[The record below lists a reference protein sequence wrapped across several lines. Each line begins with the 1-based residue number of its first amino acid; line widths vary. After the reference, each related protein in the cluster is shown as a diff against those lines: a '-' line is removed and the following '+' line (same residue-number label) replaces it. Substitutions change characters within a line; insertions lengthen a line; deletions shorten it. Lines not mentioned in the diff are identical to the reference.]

1 MIELRRLIM
10 AVSIIVCMKQV
21 LDPEAPVSVFKIDPE
36 AKRAVPA
43 QGTPP
48 VLSPFDENALEGA
61 LRVKAANP
69 GSKVTVISMGKQI
82 AKAVVRKSLAV
93 GADDLILLED
103 PAFDTFDPY
112 FTASVLATAIK
123 KLGKYDLIM
132 CGRQAADT
140 DAGQVGSGLAEIL
153 GIPSITVAKKVEILN
168 GVVRVERVVPDGYE
182 TVEAALP
189 ALVTATNELG
199 ELRSANV
206 AAIMQAQKK
215 PIVTWKAQDLGLD
228 ISKLQRTTFTR
239 LFQPVREVKCQMVT
253 GATPEEAGHN
263 LAVKLKEAKLI

>member
-1 MIELRRLIM
+1 MP
-10 AVSIIVCMKQV
+10 VDIIVCMKQV
-21 LDPEAPVSVFKIDPE
+21 LDPEAPVSAFKIDPE
-36 AKRAVPA
+36 SKRAVPA

-93 GADDLILLED
+93 GADALILLED

-112 FTASVLATAIK
+112 FTAFVLATAIRK
-123 KLGKYDLIM
+123 IGKFDVIM

-140 DAGQVGSGLAEIL
+140 DAGQVGSGLAEL
-153 GIPSITVAKKVEILN
+153 LEIPSVTVVKKVEIAD
-168 GVVRVERVVPDGYE
+168 GRVKIERVLSDGYE
-182 TVEAALP
+182 MVESSLP
-189 ALVTATNELG
+189 VLITATNELG

-215 PIVTWKAQDLGLD
+215 PIVTWKALDLGID
-228 ISKLQRTTFTR
+228 TSKLQRTAFIK
-239 LFQPVREVKCQMVT
+239 LFQPVREVKCQIIT
-253 GATPEEAGHN
+253 GTTPQEAGQN
-263 LAVKLKEAKLI
+263 LAVKLKEIKVI

>member
-1 MIELRRLIM
+1 MP
-10 AVSIIVCMKQV
+10 VNIIVCMKQV
-21 LDPEAPVSVFKIDPE
+21 LDPEAPVSSFRIDQE

-61 LRVKAANP
+61 LRIKSGNP
-69 GSKVTVISMGKQI
+69 GSKITVLSMGKQI
-82 AKAVVRKSLAV
+82 ARAVVRKSLAV

-103 PAFDTFDPY
+103 TSFDTFDPFFIAY
-112 FTASVLATAIK
+112 VLATAIRK
-123 KLGKYDLIM
+123 INKYDVIL

-153 GIPSITVAKKVEILN
+153 GIPSITIARKIEVVN
-168 GVVRVERVVPDGYE
+168 GSTVKVERVVSDGCDIIE
-182 TVEAALP
+182 SSLP
-189 ALVTATNELG
+189 VLITASNELG

-215 PIVTWKAQDLGLD
+215 PVTVWKAADLGIDPGELSRTAF
-228 ISKLQRTTFTR
+228 SK
-239 LFQPVREVKCQMVT
+239 LFQPVREVKCQVIP
-253 GATPEEAGHN
+253 GASPAEAAQN
-263 LAVKLKEAKLI
+263 LAVKLKEAKSI

>member
-1 MIELRRLIM
+1 MP
-10 AVSIIVCMKQV
+10 VNIIVCMKQV
-21 LDPEAPVSVFKIDPE
+21 LDPEAPISTFKIDPE
-36 AKRAVPA
+36 AKRAIPA

-69 GSKVTVISMGKQI
+69 GSRVIVISMGKQI

-112 FTASVLATAIK
+112 LTAFVLATAIRK
-123 KLGKYDLIM
+123 IGKYDIIM

-140 DAGQVGSGLAEIL
+140 DAGQVGSGLAELL
-153 GIPSITVAKKVEILN
+153 GIPSVTVAKKVEITD
-168 GVVRVERVVPDGYE
+168 GKVKVERVLSDGYE
-182 TVEAALP
+182 TVEAYLP
-189 ALVTATNELG
+189 ILITATNELG

-215 PIVTWKAQDLGLD
+215 PIVTWKAQDLNID
-228 ISKLQRTTFTR
+228 TSKLQRTAFTK
-239 LFQPVREVKCQMVT
+239 LFQPVREVKCQIIAGT
-253 GATPEEAGHN
+253 TPQEAGQN
-263 LAVKLKEAKLI
+263 LAINLKEAKVI

>member
-1 MIELRRLIM
+1 MPVNM
-10 AVSIIVCMKQV
+10 IVCMKQV
-21 LDPEAPVSVFKIDPE
+21 LDPEAPVSAFRIDPE
-36 AKRAVPA
+36 TRRAIPA

-61 LRVKAANP
+61 LRIKASNP

-93 GADDLILLED
+93 GADELILLED

-112 FTASVLATAIK
+112 FTAFVLATAIK
-123 KLGKYDLIM
+123 KVGKFDLVL

-140 DAGQVGSGLAEIL
+140 DAGQVGSGLAELL
-153 GIPSITVAKKVEILN
+153 GIPSITVAKKLEVTD
-168 GVVRVERVVPDGYE
+168 GRVRVERVLSDGYE
-182 TVEAALP
+182 TVESPLP
-189 ALVTATNELG
+189 TVVTATNELG

-215 PIVTWKAQDLGLD
+215 PVVTWKASDLGID
-228 ISKLQRTTFTR
+228 TTRLQRTVFTK
-239 LFQPVREVKCQMVT
+239 LFQPVREVRCQMVA
-253 GATPEEAGHN
+253 GSTPQEAGQN
-263 LAVKLKEAKLI
+263 LAIKLKEAKVI